1 MFEFFV
7 AKKYV
12 RSKNRSSFISII
24 SAVST
29 LGVSIGVAALIVV
42 ISVFNGFGE
51 IVHEMLQG
59 FDPHVQVRY
68 EKSNISELNISED
81 ELNDSRTKI
90 IYSSNFIDG
99 KAILVTNRSYEII
112 NLKGLESDA
121 QQKNNAINKI
131 LVAGEAQLTE
141 KNQII
146 LGSQMAIKLRKFI
159 GDTVLVTSFR
169 KIERALTGINPIPEI
184 NPYVVKGI
192 FQSNN
197 KDYDYNSAFT
207 SLASAQEVFASPGR
221 ISGIDFWLDDINN
234 SDNLKKIIETKF
246 KNNGNI
252 QVNTWYDL
260 HRNLYDVMQIEKWA
274 AYFLLGLIIA
284 VSTFN
289 ILSSLSMSVIEK
301 KKDIAVLQTL
311 GANRSQIK
319 KIFFLEGILI
329 AIVGTLTGTVIGLLV
344 CYLQVEFNFY
354 PLDPQKFIIDA
365 MPVKIFT
372 GDVVL
377 ISVIAFF
384 LTSLA
389 SIYPAKKAASQSIIE
404 SIKWE

>member
-29 LGVSIGVAALIVV
+29 LGVSIGVAALIIV

-68 EKSNISELNISED
+68 EESKNQNFIIPEKELNNSHIEI
-81 ELNDSRTKI
+81 K
-90 IYSSNFIDG
+90 YSSTFIDG
-99 KAILVTNRSYEII
+99 KAILVTDRSYEII
-112 NLKGLESDA
+112 NLKGIGNEAEREYSALA
-121 QQKNNAINKI
+121 KI
-131 LVAGEAQLTE
+131 LVAGDAQFTA

-159 GDTVLVTSFR
+159 GDTVLVTSF
-169 KIERALTGINPIPEI
+169 KKVEKALTGINPIPEI
-184 NPYVVKGI
+184 KPFVVKGI

-197 KDYDYNSAFT
+197 KDYDYNSSFT
-207 SLASAQEVFASPGR
+207 SLTSAQEVFASPGR
-221 ISGIDFWLDDINN
+221 ISGMEFWLNDINQSEN
-234 SDNLKKIIETKF
+234 FKKIIESSFQNSGRIT
-246 KNNGNI
+246 I
-252 QVNTWYDL
+252 NTWYDL

-311 GANRSQIK
+311 GATQYQIK
-319 KIFFLEGILI
+319 KIFFIEGILI
-329 AIVGTLTGTVIGLLV
+329 AIIGTITGTVIGLLV
-344 CYLQVEFNFY
+344 CYLQIEFNFY

-365 MPVKIFT
+365 MPIKVLT
-372 GDVVL
+372 SDVVY
-377 ISVIAFF
+377 ISVIAFL

>member
-29 LGVSIGVAALIVV
+29 LGVSIGVAALIIV

-68 EKSNISELNISED
+68 EESKNQNFIIPEKELNNSHIEI
-81 ELNDSRTKI
+81 K
-90 IYSSNFIDG
+90 YSSKFIDG
-99 KAILVTNRSYEII
+99 KAILVTDRSYEII
-112 NLKGLESDA
+112 NLKGIGNEAEREYSALA
-121 QQKNNAINKI
+121 KI
-131 LVAGEAQLTE
+131 LVAGDAQFTA

-159 GDTVLVTSFR
+159 GDTVLVTSF
-169 KIERALTGINPIPEI
+169 KKVEKALTGINPIPEI
-184 NPYVVKGI
+184 KPFVVKGI

-197 KDYDYNSAFT
+197 KDYDYNSSFT
-207 SLASAQEVFASPGR
+207 SLTSAQEVFASPGR
-221 ISGIDFWLDDINN
+221 ISGMEFWLNDINQSEN
-234 SDNLKKIIETKF
+234 FKKIIESSFQNSGRIT
-246 KNNGNI
+246 I
-252 QVNTWYDL
+252 NTWYDL

-311 GANRSQIK
+311 GATQYQIK
-319 KIFFLEGILI
+319 KIFFIEGILI

-344 CYLQVEFNFY
+344 CYLQIEFNFY

-365 MPVKIFT
+365 MPIKVLT
-372 GDVVL
+372 SDVVY
-377 ISVIAFF
+377 ISVIAFL